1 MTVDLERRLRVYAE
15 LAVRVGLNLQP
26 HQRLLIIG
34 PLASGGASLEA
45 APLIRQI
52 AASAYQAGARLVE
65 TLWGDEALQ
74 VARFKHAPRDS
85 FAEFSTWLPNALTEH
100 AEAGHAL
107 LSVYAN
113 DPDLLKDQTPD
124 VVGTVQKAIARD
136 MRPFRELIARN
147 QTNWTVIAAP
157 SAGWAAKVFP
167 QATEAKQMSQLWDAI
182 ASLCRLDAH
191 DPLAAWETHLKA
203 LDARSEYLNLR
214 RYDALK
220 YTGPGTDLTI
230 GLPAGHVWVS
240 GRSSSRAGIA
250 FTANLPTEEV
260 FTIPHKDRVD
270 GTVTS
275 SKPLSYG
282 GTTIDGF
289 SLRFSAG
296 RVVKLTAT
304 HGEAMLRQLV
314 ETDSGAGR
322 LGEVALVPCSSP
334 ISQSGLLFYNT
345 LFDENAAS
353 HAALGTAYKF
363 TLSGGEAMNDEAFE
377 RAGGNRSAVHVD
389 FMIGSN
395 QLDVDGILQDG
406 SKEALMRGGEWA
418 DVKLEV

>member
-1 MTVDLERRLRVYAE
+1 PELEASVSPHLH
-15 LAVRVGLNLQP
+15 P
-26 HQRLLIIG
+26 HQPLLLIG

-45 APLIRQI
+45 APLIRHI

-65 TLWGDEALQ
+65 TLWGDQALQ
-74 VARFKHAPRDS
+74 IARYKHAPRDS
-85 FAEFSTWLPNALTEH
+85 FTEFSTWLPQALTEH

-113 DPDLLKDQTPD
+113 DPDLLKDEAPD
-124 VVGTVQKAIARD
+124 LVGTVQKAIARD

-157 SAGWAAKVFP
+157 SVGWAAKVFP
-167 QATEAKQMSQLWDAI
+167 QASEPMQMSRLWDAI
-182 ASLCRLDAH
+182 ATLCRMDAP
-191 DPLAAWETHLKA
+191 DPLAAWEAHLKA
-203 LDARSEYLNLR
+203 LDARSEYLNR
-214 RYDALK
+214 RQYDALK

-260 FTIPHKDRVD
+260 FTMPHKDRVD

-282 GTTIDGF
+282 GTMTDGF
-289 SLRFSAG
+289 SLCFSAG
-296 RVVKLTAT
+296 QVVKLTAT

-322 LGEVALVPCSSP
+322 LGEVALVPYSSP
-334 ISQSGLLFYNT
+334 ISKSGLLFYNT

-353 HAALGTAYKF
+353 HIALGQSHSHCISY
-363 TLSGGEAMNDEAFE
+363 
-377 RAGGNRSAVHVD
+377 AGRHTP
-389 FMIGSN
+389 
-395 QLDVDGILQDG
+395 
-406 SKEALMRGGEWA
+406 
-418 DVKLEV
+418 